1 MKHFASCQL
10 KQLRFNHHNYATF
23 RTFSVIFYHFCH
35 FKHFCQFLSFL
46 SFLLF
51 SAILCHFCHYC
62 HFCHFCS
69 GRPIT
74 DMANKSA
81 DMISVSSKVSADVFD
96 IKNDYFKHF
105 QKNIFLVKLKTVK
118 IMQTKYTIFSPFSR
132 EIEVCQI

>member
-1 MKHFASCQL
+1 MPLFGPFLS
-10 KQLRFNHHNYATF
+10 FSII
-23 RTFSVIFYHFCH
+23 SVISNIFVI
-35 FKHFCQFLSFL
+35 FCQFLSFL

-81 DMISVSSKVSADVFD
+81 DMISVSSKVSADIFN